1 MYFIQGENMAKKKD
15 DKTNFENKPPR
26 EIIDISGSLKDYG
39 EKASED
45 LIDHILSDHQE
56 HFEKYK
62 RVYIGKSIIE
72 RIAELIKQYCTVPK
86 PIIKPSGD
94 HVITIN
100 QVLATAQLDANVS
113 KNFKK
118 AKANPLDKLEENI
131 PEKNIKAI
139 SKAITNYFDVVEKAQ
154 IAIAEEIDKIIPEGI
169 ELTPIKIEKV
179 VPPYVDVKIPVPE
192 PRIPLDPKIPIPYP
206 RIPLDPKIPLPD
218 PKIPIPRP
226 EIKIPGP
233 YYKIKDLEIKLAE
246 VERIRKSL
254 PKNATKAEKKAAAN
268 AEQQI
273 KNLLKAAKR
282 AEPKATKKAVVK
294 KATVK
299 KATKKKK

>member
-1 MYFIQGENMAKKKD
+1 MATNKD
-15 DKTNFENKPPR
+15 DKTNSENR
-26 EIIDISGSLKDYG
+26 SLEEMNGKGHANLQVILKY
-39 EKASED
+39 
-45 LIDHILSDHQE
+45 IRDHIGNQDRDGHN
-56 HFEKYK
+56 YT
-62 RVYIGKSIIE
+62 GKTMLE
-72 RIAELIKQYCTVPK
+72 QAAELLKKYCAGPRKVPRWEEV
-86 PIIKPSGD
+86 IITKKS
-94 HVITIN
+94 
-100 QVLATAQLDANVS
+100 LFAAAQLKAKVS
-113 KNFKK
+113 ENFKK

-282 AEPKATKKAVVK
+282 AEPKAAKKAVVK

>member
-1 MYFIQGENMAKKKD
+1 VILTQGEKMATNKD
-15 DKTNFENKPPR
+15 DKTNSKYRFLKEMDGMVSVNPGEGRQYDPDYDRRVRIKKIAKLLEIPCAGPRKPLPW
-26 EIIDISGSLKDYG
+26 E
-39 EKASED
+39 
-45 LIDHILSDHQE
+45 
-56 HFEKYK
+56 
-62 RVYIGKSIIE
+62 
-72 RIAELIKQYCTVPK
+72 
-86 PIIKPSGD
+86 PII
-94 HVITIN
+94 ITRKS
-100 QVLATAQLDANVS
+100 LFAAAQLDANVS
-113 KNFKK
+113 KNFKN

-154 IAIAEEIDKIIPEGI
+154 LAIEKEIDKIIPEGI

-206 RIPLDPKIPLPD
+206 KTPLD

-226 EIKIPGP
+226 EIRICGP
-233 YYKIKDLEIKLAE
+233 IYDIKKLEVQLTE
-246 VERIRKSL
+246 VERIRRDL

-268 AEQQI
+268 AVQQV

-282 AEPKATKKAVVK
+282 AEPKAAKKTVAK

-299 KATKKKK
+299 KSATKKK

>member
-1 MYFIQGENMAKKKD
+1 MILTQGEKMATNKD
-15 DKTNFENKPPR
+15 DKKNSKYRFLKEMDGMVSVNPGEGRQYDPDYDRRVRIKKIAKLLEIPCAGPRKPLPW
-26 EIIDISGSLKDYG
+26 E
-39 EKASED
+39 
-45 LIDHILSDHQE
+45 
-56 HFEKYK
+56 
-62 RVYIGKSIIE
+62 
-72 RIAELIKQYCTVPK
+72 
-86 PIIKPSGD
+86 PII
-94 HVITIN
+94 ITRKS
-100 QVLATAQLDANVS
+100 LFAAAQLDANVS

-154 IAIAEEIDKIIPEGI
+154 LAIEKEIDKIIPEGI

-206 RIPLDPKIPLPD
+206 KTPLD

-226 EIKIPGP
+226 EIRICGP
-233 YYKIKDLEIKLAE
+233 IYDIKKLEVQLTE
-246 VERIRKSL
+246 VERIRRDL

-268 AEQQI
+268 AVQQV

-282 AEPKATKKAVVK
+282 AEPKAAKKTVAKKAAVK
-294 KATVK
+294 KS
-299 KATKKKK
+299 ATKKK

>member
-1 MYFIQGENMAKKKD
+1 MGAKLIWQGHDMTNGEFQECIHKD
-15 DKTNFENKPPR
+15 
-26 EIIDISGSLKDYG
+26 
-39 EKASED
+39 
-45 LIDHILSDHQE
+45 
-56 HFEKYK
+56 
-62 RVYIGKSIIE
+62 
-72 RIAELIKQYCTVPK
+72 IAERKAIVKKACIAYRDSSLRAFAY
-86 PIIKPSGD
+86 
-94 HVITIN
+94 
-100 QVLATAQLDANVS
+100 AQLGVNIDVPIDVPNKS
-113 KNFKK
+113 K
-118 AKANPLDKLEENI
+118 AKSLNILEEKI
-131 PEKNIKAI
+131 PEKNYKSL
-139 SKAITNYFDVVEKAQ
+139 SKAFINYLDSIEKGQ
-154 IAIAEEIDKIIPEGI
+154 LAIIKEIEKIIPEGA
-169 ELTPIKIEKV
+169 ELTPIQIEKV

-192 PRIPLDPKIPIPYP
+192 PRIPLDPKIPIPDP

-282 AEPKATKKAVVK
+282 AEPKAAKKAVAK

-299 KATKKKK
+299 KSATKKK

>member
-1 MYFIQGENMAKKKD
+1 MYFIQGENMATNKD
-15 DKTNFENKPPR
+15 DKTNSDRPFKVMDGMLPEPSKGR
-26 EIIDISGSLKDYG
+26 DVKDVIKDILDNDRHPSDYDWQVRI
-39 EKASED
+39 K
-45 LIDHILSDHQE
+45 
-56 HFEKYK
+56 K
-62 RVYIGKSIIE
+62 
-72 RIAELIKQYCTVPK
+72 IAELLDIPCAGPRKPRPWD
-86 PIIKPSGD
+86 PII
-94 HVITIN
+94 ITRKI
-100 QVLATAQLDANVS
+100 LFAAAQLDANVS

-154 IAIAEEIDKIIPEGI
+154 LAIEKEIDKIIPEGI

-192 PRIPLDPKIPIPYP
+192 PRIPLDPKIPIPDP

-282 AEPKATKKAVVK
+282 AEPKAAKKAVVK

-299 KATKKKK
+299 KSATKKK

>member
-1 MYFIQGENMAKKKD
+1 MYFIQGEKMATKKD
-15 DKTNFENKPPR
+15 GKTNSDRPFKVMDGMLPEPSKGSDVKDV
-26 EIIDISGSLKDYG
+26 IKDILDNDRHPSDYDWRDWQVRI
-39 EKASED
+39 K
-45 LIDHILSDHQE
+45 
-56 HFEKYK
+56 K
-62 RVYIGKSIIE
+62 
-72 RIAELIKQYCTVPK
+72 IAELLDIPCAGPRKPRPWE
-86 PIIKPSGD
+86 PII
-94 HVITIN
+94 ITRKSL
-100 QVLATAQLDANVS
+100 LAAAQWEAKVT

-131 PEKNIKAI
+131 PEKNIIAI

-169 ELTPIKIEKV
+169 ELTPIQIEKV

-206 RIPLDPKIPLPD
+206 KTPLD

-246 VERIRKSL
+246 VERIRRDL

-268 AEQQI
+268 AVQQV

>member
-1 MYFIQGENMAKKKD
+1 MILTQGEKMATNKD
-15 DKTNFENKPPR
+15 DKTNSKYRFLKEMDGMVSVNPGEGRQYDPDYDRRVRIKKIAKLLEIPCAGPRKPLPW
-26 EIIDISGSLKDYG
+26 E
-39 EKASED
+39 
-45 LIDHILSDHQE
+45 
-56 HFEKYK
+56 
-62 RVYIGKSIIE
+62 
-72 RIAELIKQYCTVPK
+72 
-86 PIIKPSGD
+86 PII
-94 HVITIN
+94 ITRKS
-100 QVLATAQLDANVS
+100 LFAAAQLDANVS
-113 KNFKK
+113 KNFKN

-154 IAIAEEIDKIIPEGI
+154 LAIEKEIDKIIPEGI

-206 RIPLDPKIPLPD
+206 KTPLD

-226 EIKIPGP
+226 EIRICGP
-233 YYKIKDLEIKLAE
+233 IYDIKKLEVQLTE
-246 VERIRKSL
+246 VERIRRDL

-268 AEQQI
+268 AVQQV

-282 AEPKATKKAVVK
+282 AEPKAAKKTVAK

-299 KATKKKK
+299 KSATKKK